1 MGHMGEQGRGYE
13 LNLNKKPQTGDLV
26 NIRFSDHIFHR
37 PDTTTEVENIC
48 YDGIMI
54 QGDWISWD
62 HIVYIEV
69 VE

>member
-1 MGHMGEQGRGYE
+1 M
-13 LNLNKKPQTGDLV
+13 NKAPEIGDIV
-26 NIRFSDHIFHR
+26 NIWFSDYIFNR
-37 PDTTTEVENIC
+37 PDTTSEVENIC

-54 QGDWISWD
+54 QEDWISWD